1 MQTKPGRDKDRL
13 LTQDA
18 QPQGPAPSQ
27 QNKITK
33 KTTQNKQGRACNFRI
48 SV

>member
-18 QPQGPAPSQ
+18 QSQGPAPSHTHK
-27 QNKITK
+27 NKATK
-33 KTTQNKQGRACNFRI
+33 NETKQTRKCMQL
-48 SV
+48 